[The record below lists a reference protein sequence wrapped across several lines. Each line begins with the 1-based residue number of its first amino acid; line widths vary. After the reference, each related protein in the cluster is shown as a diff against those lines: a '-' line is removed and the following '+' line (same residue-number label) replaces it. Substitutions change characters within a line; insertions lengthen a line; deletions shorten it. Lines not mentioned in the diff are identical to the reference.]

1 MNLLVFIS
9 VISARLVAQLDFID
23 FFINSL
29 FTGIGLMFILF
40 IAIFVGVFVFA
51 FYMICKSM
59 RATAKSMDVVKFPK
73 TPPPQHERTV
83 VRESLPAECPKCDA
97 PLRYD
102 EVEWVGPRRA
112 ACPYCGQTVDL
123 VEREITETY

>member
-9 VISARLVAQLDFID
+9 VITARMVAQLDFID

-29 FTGIGLMFILF
+29 FAGIGLIFFLF

-59 RATAKSMDVVKFPK
+59 RSTVKTMDTVKLPK
-73 TPPPQHERTV
+73 TPSPQHERTV
-83 VRESLPAECPKCDA
+83 IRETLPAECPKCDA

-123 VEREITETY
+123 VEQEFTETY